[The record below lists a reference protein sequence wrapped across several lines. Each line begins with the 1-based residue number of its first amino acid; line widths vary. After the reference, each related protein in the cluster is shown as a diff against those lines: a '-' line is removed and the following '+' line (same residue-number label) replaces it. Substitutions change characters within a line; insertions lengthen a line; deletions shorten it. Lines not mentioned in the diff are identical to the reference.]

1 MIKFLKV
8 MCPAAAVLAILLS
21 FLPWRGEGGVYDD
34 VLRLHVVAAS
44 DSDYDQSVKLKVR
57 DAVLGCLRSAMAE
70 ATSREEAERAVAA
83 AIDEAVAAAN
93 AVLAAEGADYTATAA
108 ICSEAY
114 PTRVYDSCS
123 LPAGTYRSLVVTL
136 GGGEGKNW
144 WCVLFPPMCLSA
156 SVSRDDFVAAG
167 FTPEEYRM
175 ITEKSPKYEIRFRI
189 VEFIESLLGRKNASS
204 R

>member
-70 ATSREEAERAVAA
+70 ATARRAERAVAA
-83 AIDEAVAAAN
+83 ELRSTRPSPQQMRIGGQ
-93 AVLAAEGADYTATAA
+93 GATYRDGA

-114 PTRVYDSCS
+114 SDARIEVLAAP
-123 LPAGTYRSLVVTL
+123 GTYRSLVVTL
-136 GGGEGKNW
+136 GGG
-144 WCVLFPPMCLSA
+144 
-156 SVSRDDFVAAG
+156 R
-167 FTPEEYRM
+167 
-175 ITEKSPKYEIRFRI
+175 
-189 VEFIESLLGRKNASS
+189 GR
-204 R
+204 